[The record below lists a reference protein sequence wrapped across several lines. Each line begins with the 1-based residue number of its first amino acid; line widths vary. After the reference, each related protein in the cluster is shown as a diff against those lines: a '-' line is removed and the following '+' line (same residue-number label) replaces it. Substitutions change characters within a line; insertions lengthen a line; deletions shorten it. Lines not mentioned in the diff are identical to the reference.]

1 MLNVTSFNIGEIT
14 SKVSLN
20 TPSSGIIQRS
30 HPRSKF
36 VRFHSRSPMSEYA
49 FSSRPRL
56 SKDGPEIVVLQIMVF
71 GNDEL
76 LVEYVCEQELTVEQ
90 VIRPVN
96 NLPQPVG
103 PIAQPGQSTFSYR
116 FTGTYPLK
124 LIPCR
129 KGSRSHVGS
138 NPTVPTI
145 FS

>member
-36 VRFHSRSPMSEYA
+36 VRFHSRSSMSEYA
-49 FSSRPRL
+49 FSGRL

-76 LVEYVCEQELTVEQ
+76 LVEYVCEQELTVE
-90 VIRPVN
+90 
-96 NLPQPVG
+96 
-103 PIAQPGQSTFSYR
+103 
-116 FTGTYPLK
+116 
-124 LIPCR
+124 
-129 KGSRSHVGS
+129 
-138 NPTVPTI
+138 
-145 FS
+145 

>member
-30 HPRSKF
+30 HPRNKF

-49 FSSRPRL
+49 FSSRL

-76 LVEYVCEQELTVEQ
+76 LVEYVCEQELTVE
-90 VIRPVN
+90 
-96 NLPQPVG
+96 
-103 PIAQPGQSTFSYR
+103 
-116 FTGTYPLK
+116 
-124 LIPCR
+124 
-129 KGSRSHVGS
+129 
-138 NPTVPTI
+138 
-145 FS
+145 

>member
-36 VRFHSRSPMSEYA
+36 VRFHSGSPMSEYA
-49 FSSRPRL
+49 FSSRL

-76 LVEYVCEQELTVEQ
+76 LVEYVCEQELTVE
-90 VIRPVN
+90 
-96 NLPQPVG
+96 
-103 PIAQPGQSTFSYR
+103 
-116 FTGTYPLK
+116 
-124 LIPCR
+124 
-129 KGSRSHVGS
+129 
-138 NPTVPTI
+138 
-145 FS
+145 

>member
-1 MLNVTSFNIGEIT
+1 MLNVTSFNIGKIT

-49 FSSRPRL
+49 FSSRL

-76 LVEYVCEQELTVEQ
+76 LVEYVCEQELTVE
-90 VIRPVN
+90 
-96 NLPQPVG
+96 
-103 PIAQPGQSTFSYR
+103 
-116 FTGTYPLK
+116 
-124 LIPCR
+124 
-129 KGSRSHVGS
+129 
-138 NPTVPTI
+138 
-145 FS
+145 

>member
-36 VRFHSRSPMSEYA
+36 VRFHSRSPMSA

-76 LVEYVCEQELTVEQ
+76 LVEYVCEQELTVE
-90 VIRPVN
+90 
-96 NLPQPVG
+96 
-103 PIAQPGQSTFSYR
+103 
-116 FTGTYPLK
+116 
-124 LIPCR
+124 
-129 KGSRSHVGS
+129 
-138 NPTVPTI
+138 
-145 FS
+145 

>member
-49 FSSRPRL
+49 FSSRL

-76 LVEYVCEQELTVEQ
+76 LVEYVCEQELLVE
-90 VIRPVN
+90 
-96 NLPQPVG
+96 
-103 PIAQPGQSTFSYR
+103 
-116 FTGTYPLK
+116 
-124 LIPCR
+124 
-129 KGSRSHVGS
+129 
-138 NPTVPTI
+138 
-145 FS
+145 

>member
-49 FSSRPRL
+49 FSSRL
-56 SKDGPEIVVLQIMVF
+56 SKDGPVVLQIMVF

-76 LVEYVCEQELTVEQ
+76 LVEYVCEQELTVE
-90 VIRPVN
+90 
-96 NLPQPVG
+96 
-103 PIAQPGQSTFSYR
+103 
-116 FTGTYPLK
+116 
-124 LIPCR
+124 
-129 KGSRSHVGS
+129 
-138 NPTVPTI
+138 
-145 FS
+145 

>member
-49 FSSRPRL
+49 FSSRL
-56 SKDGPEIVVLQIMVF
+56 SKDGVVLQIMVF

-76 LVEYVCEQELTVEQ
+76 LVEYVCEQELTVE
-90 VIRPVN
+90 
-96 NLPQPVG
+96 
-103 PIAQPGQSTFSYR
+103 
-116 FTGTYPLK
+116 
-124 LIPCR
+124 
-129 KGSRSHVGS
+129 
-138 NPTVPTI
+138 
-145 FS
+145 

>member
-36 VRFHSRSPMSEYA
+36 VRFHSRSA
-49 FSSRPRL
+49 FSSRL

-76 LVEYVCEQELTVEQ
+76 LVEYVCEQELTVE
-90 VIRPVN
+90 
-96 NLPQPVG
+96 
-103 PIAQPGQSTFSYR
+103 
-116 FTGTYPLK
+116 
-124 LIPCR
+124 
-129 KGSRSHVGS
+129 
-138 NPTVPTI
+138 
-145 FS
+145 